1 MTMKIERI
9 DSIPLLMSILSRM
22 GVAEVID
29 SIFLSH
35 GNWSG
40 LSYGQLTV
48 LFITYVLHSLTHH
61 FSGME
66 SWLNQHKTVIERSS
80 GWDVVVKDASDDR
93 LGRLSEVLGESND
106 TIEEFHI
113 RMGQRLINAYELPT
127 GVGRYDTT
135 SFNVYHNIENRG
147 KGILNFG
154 HSKDKRPDLLQ
165 YKQGLAVLD
174 PAGVP
179 ILSETLCGNIADDP
193 CYLPAW
199 RRMVK
204 TIGSPE
210 FVFIADCKAASC
222 ETRAAIDCEKGYYL
236 FPLPMTGQIPREIEE
251 LVINQPE
258 LLQVIE
264 VPDGAD
270 KRVVGKGFVVEK
282 QISGHSGNEVEHQWT
297 EQWMVTRSDAHAK
310 RQEKSFTERIQK
322 AEKKLAALNARKEES
337 LDAFRTRAA
346 KIVQDYKVERY
357 IRFEVKESR
366 TTSKKYL
373 VRGRPYPDSPHQVVE
388 TRRFSLMFDRDCDA
402 VDNFLLLAG
411 WRVYVTNMSS
421 DRMTLVQSTLYYRDE
436 WLVERG
442 FHRFKNGSIPV
453 LPLFLRIPE
462 RIRGLM
468 LLLTIALQVLTLIEF
483 VSRKELSERQETLSG
498 LVPGNPKMKTP
509 RPTAER
515 LLAQFDNLH
524 LLMEEKGKDISGVVV
539 EVLTSLQKKILAL
552 LKLPETIYD
561 LSFKCEIK
569 QEL

>member
-1 MTMKIERI
+1 MAMKIERI
-9 DSIPLLMSILSRM
+9 DSIPLIISILGRM
-22 GVAEVID
+22 GVIEVVD
-29 SIFLSH
+29 GIFLSH

-48 LFITYVLHSLTHH
+48 LFVTYVLHSLTHR

-66 SWLNQHKTVIERSS
+66 SWLNQHKTVIERVT
-80 GWDVVVKDASDDR
+80 GWHIGEKDASDDR
-93 LGRLSEVLGESND
+93 LGRLSEVLGESNE
-106 TIEEFHI
+106 ISGEFHI

-127 GVGRYDTT
+127 QIGRYDTT
-135 SFNVYHNIENRG
+135 SFNVHHDIKNRRNG
-147 KGILNFG
+147 MLNFG
-154 HSKDKRPDLLQ
+154 HSKDRRPDLLQ

-204 TIGSPE
+204 TIGNPE

-222 ETRAAIDCEKGYYL
+222 ETRASIDYEKGYYL
-236 FPLPMTGQIPREIEE
+236 FPLPMTGETPREIEE
-251 LVINQPE
+251 LVINQPKN
-258 LLQVIE
+258 LHVIE
-264 VPDGAD
+264 LPDEKK

-282 QISGHSGNEVEHQWT
+282 QISYSLDNAVEHRWS
-297 EQWMVTRSDAHAK
+297 EQCMVTRSDAHAG
-310 RQEKSFTERIQK
+310 RQEKSFNERMQK
-322 AEKKLAALNARKEES
+322 AERKLSALKAKKEES
-337 LDAFRTRAA
+337 VDAFRTRAA
-346 KIVQDYKVERY
+346 KIVQDYKVEKYFR
-357 IRFEVKESR
+357 IDVKESV

-373 VRGRPYPDSPHQVVE
+373 VKGRPYPDSPYEIVE
-388 TRRFSLMFDRDCDA
+388 TRRFILSFDRDENA
-402 VDNFLLLAG
+402 VDKFLLLAG

-421 DRMTLVQSTLYYRDE
+421 DRMTLDQSTLYYRDE

-442 FHRFKNGSIPV
+442 FHRFKKGSLPV

-483 VSRKELSERQETLSG
+483 VSRKELSERQEKLSG
-498 LVPGNPKMKTP
+498 LVPGNPKMKTE

-524 LLMEEKGKDISGVVV
+524 LLMEQKQKNLSGMMV
-539 EVLTSLQKKILAL
+539 ESLTSLQKKILEI

-561 LSFKCEIK
+561 LSFNC
-569 QEL
+569 